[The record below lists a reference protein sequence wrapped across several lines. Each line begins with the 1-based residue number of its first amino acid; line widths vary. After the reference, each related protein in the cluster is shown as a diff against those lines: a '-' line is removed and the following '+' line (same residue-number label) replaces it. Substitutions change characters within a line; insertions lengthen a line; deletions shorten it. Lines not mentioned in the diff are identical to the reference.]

1 MGYRSIVF
9 LLLAGVLAVSPAYAQ
24 EDATAA
30 APEESATQQD
40 LERDGA
46 TPAVKSLADASIP
59 AEHDTLLTTDNS
71 AAATRTSGS
80 RTSQG
85 SGALRMALYA
95 TYGTFQ
101 ALDVHSTLKALDNG
115 GAEGNPLVRTVAES
129 PAGLIAVKAAS
140 TAGFVYVVER
150 LRKKNRTAAF
160 VLAIGVTSLQ
170 AYVVA
175 HNYGIATR

>member
-1 MGYRSIVF
+1 MGHRSIGF
-9 LLLAGVLAVSPAYAQ
+9 LLLAGVLAASPVYAQ
-24 EDATAA
+24 DETPAV
-30 APEESATQQD
+30 APEESAPQPGI
-40 LERDGA
+40 ERDRA
-46 TPAVKSLADASIP
+46 IQAVTSLADAPIP
-59 AEHDTLLTTDNS
+59 AEYDALLSANNS
-71 AAATRTSGS
+71 AAANRTSGGQ
-80 RTSQG
+80 TSQG
-85 SGALRMALYA
+85 SGALRLALYA

-115 GAEGNPLVRTVAES
+115 GVEGNPLVRTVVGS

-175 HNYGIATR
+175 HNYSIARR

>member
-1 MGYRSIVF
+1 MGYRSIGF
-9 LLLAGVLAVSPAYAQ
+9 LLFAGVLAVSPAYAQ
-24 EDATAA
+24 EGASAA
-30 APEESATQQD
+30 APEESASLQD
-40 LERDGA
+40 FERDGA

-71 AAATRTSGS
+71 AAANRASGS
-80 RTSQG
+80 QKSQG

-150 LRKKNRTAAF
+150 LRRKNRTAAF